1 MKEITLN
8 KATRFALGL
17 MLITTLICSSCS
29 TGTSE
34 VKIDIP
40 VEFKDNAEV
49 VAYIEAM
56 TVTTNK
62 FKAMSNDIVKIT
74 GGKNIDSSDELS
86 TMQTLKLAKVSMQMM
101 QIASE
106 MDKYKTQRASI
117 DSTLSANQILILD
130 SVCNILEKQMGQI
143 DPNNITIDEDEML
156 AQEAKR
162 AEQDTEVERQ
172 RAEWEQAQME
182 LPEDERRDD
191 AESSNPNEIKNV
203 PKIFDILFPLLV
215 LSLIVFFAI
224 IKIKKFRGKLRDFG
238 HSVGDIKTKVHDI
251 KTMTDGDAPEGKEMT
266 AEEKKG
272 LDALDKF
279 INKK

>member
-1 MKEITLN
+1 MKITL
-8 KATRFALGL
+8 KKTSSLALGL
-17 MLITTLICSSCS
+17 ILTLIFSACS
-29 TGTSE
+29 TDTKE
-34 VKIDIP
+34 IKIDIP
-40 VEFKDNAEV
+40 VEFNDNAEV

-62 FKAMSNDIVKIT
+62 FTALSNDIVKIT

-86 TMQTLKLAKVSMQMM
+86 AMQSLKLAKVSIQMM
-101 QIASE
+101 HISSE
-106 MDKYKTQRASI
+106 MDKFKMQRASI
-117 DSTLSANQILILD
+117 DSSLSANQILLLD

-143 DPNNITIDEDEML
+143 DPNNITIDKDEML
-156 AQEAKR
+156 AQEAKQV
-162 AEQDTEVERQ
+162 EQDSEVEKQ

-182 LPEDERRDD
+182 LPEDERYDD

-215 LSLIVFFAI
+215 LSLIVFFI
-224 IKIKKFRGKLRDFG
+224 IIRIKKFRGKIRDFG
-238 HSVGDIKTKVHDI
+238 HSISDVKNKVHDI
-251 KTMTDGDAPEGKEMT
+251 KIMIDGEAPEGKEMS

-279 INKK
+279 LNKN